1 MIAQDEEQFGSTK
14 KPNANAV
21 NDYIANM
28 LPPDLQQKYRDKRM
42 QAMKQQEKAYQ
53 SPDEVEALKESS
65 ANRSLFGD
73 LQKAANMFG
82 TDPLSGK
89 ASGGMDISASMDERN
104 KIDQNAFNAKSKLFE
119 QAQKDE
125 QAATQGLMET
135 AKLPLE
141 IEQQQNQLVKQRQDI
156 AYNEQANPLDL
167 EGKRVG
173 LDEKKFG
180 LEQNKQIA
188 PLNLQAKQQE
198 LASGKLDF
206 SNKQALQD
214 PNSVETKALS
224 LAVESQVDQDAN
236 ALEVSG
242 NTAGATKLR
251 QNWQALKKQNPSA
264 TQISLFAKSTGIESG
279 KLLTKVQGK
288 GLSEKDLFE
297 MENKIRDEHSKDPVT
312 KNTAQIRQAYSQM
325 SNYAANPSPANDIA
339 LVYAFMK
346 AQDPGSTVREGE
358 FATAQNS
365 GGISAGLVARYN
377 ALIGGGRL
385 ADSQRNDLLKAAKS
399 AYDQQTKLQTQ
410 VDDKYTKLSVNYGL
424 DPKRTVSAFEAAPEG
439 TTTTPAAPA
448 EEIRMYKGVPMRKV
462 PGGWESVE

>member
-224 LAVESQVDQDAN
+224 LAVESQVDQDAK
-236 ALEVSG
+236 ALEVTG
-242 NTAGATKLR
+242 NTAGAAKLR
-251 QNWQALKKQNPSA
+251 QNWQTLKGQNPSA
-264 TQISLFAKSTGIESG
+264 TQISLFAKSTGIDSG

-288 GLSEKDLFE
+288 GLGEKDLFE
-297 MENKIRDEHSKDPVT
+297 MENKIRDEHGKDPVT
-312 KNTAQIRQAYSQM
+312 KNTGLIRQSYSQM
-325 SNYAANPSPANDIA
+325 SNYAANPSPANDVA
-339 LVYAFMK
+339 LIYAFIK
-346 AQDPGSTVREGE
+346 NQDPTSVVKDTE
-358 FATAQNS
+358 FATASNA
-365 GGISAGLVARYN
+365 GGLPEAVRARVN
-377 ALIGGGRL
+377 QLLGQGQLTPA
-385 ADSQRNDLLKAAKS
+385 QRADLLKSAKG
-399 AYDQQTKLQTQ
+399 AYDQQTRLQSQ
-410 VDDKYTKLSVNYGL
+410 VDDKYRKLSVNYGL
-424 DPKRTVSAFEAAPEG
+424 DPNRTVSAFEAAPEG
-439 TTTTPAAPA
+439 VATAPAAPA
-448 EEIRMYKGVPMRKV
+448 EEIKVYRGVKMRKV